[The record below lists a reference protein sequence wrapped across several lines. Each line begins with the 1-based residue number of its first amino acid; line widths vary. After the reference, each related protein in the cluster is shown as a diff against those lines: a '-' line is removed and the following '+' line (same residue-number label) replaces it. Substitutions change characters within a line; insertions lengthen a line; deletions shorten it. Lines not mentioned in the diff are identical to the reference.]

1 MVVFLTMQIA
11 TLLHAIC
18 IIYPHFQK
26 GVFMKTGNCT
36 TRLMLILSLL
46 MAQGFAACSDDTSS
60 STGCACDPGQVCND
74 AGECSTPQILISAFN
89 PTTCQEDLCQA
100 SLTLS
105 LSVRPSSPV
114 TLTLAFSEEG
124 FGLDPLDL
132 FPELTID
139 PTSITFDKDNWNTP
153 QQITLTGIPEDTII
167 LLTVTSSSEYAA
179 FNGLTAEKEIRI
191 SASQTLTPKINVTPN
206 SFEVSESGNT
216 AEILVSL
223 TNPPTQSTT
232 IHATV
237 EPESECAINTKALYF
252 DEYNYQTPQSIVIS
266 GEDDNVMDGN
276 QTCNLKLVGESDD
289 TDPATSYQN
298 VQTFIT
304 GTNADDDKATIHVD
318 QERFDVTESGM
329 TAEISVSLT
338 AKPTKPTT
346 IRATITPE
354 TECEIT
360 SGAELHFDETNYQ
373 EPQNVVIRG
382 IDDDDIDGDQ
392 PCILTLVGESDDTDP
407 KTTYNQVETSIEGSN
422 MDDDTVD
429 VILLNSDALCL
440 SENGVGQEACPESM
454 EVCFRLSHKP
464 TSNVKLQLSSDISED
479 LTISSSNL
487 TMNAD
492 NYERSC
498 VTLKALD
505 DTIVDGDR
513 EGLLQIETSSDDPNF
528 DKIKTAY
535 PVTVQDRNRKA
546 IIADFSGIPSSITEG
561 NTTYKVKAKL
571 GYKPTSSNYTLSF
584 SCTNCPSSVTLSPT
598 TMNLNSSQWDTW
610 QEFSVQTTD
619 DTVSSGNK
627 EISLHFSVSND
638 IAPKVSSHEI
648 TYTDNDSPGITI
660 TCSTTSPYVSASSLP
675 NGMYNLLGD
684 EDGKLTCKVNLTKRP
699 EDNVTVNITSTD
711 NIISY
716 VQTFTPSNYDTE
728 KSFTVDFKYEPSIN
742 KAYGSFRVTAES
754 KSSNYKA
761 SASTTAI
768 YRYYI
773 GHAYYFGYNGD
784 TSNGFHDTGSPQT
797 IDLPKGVYGL
807 HAWGASGGLP
817 YKENVNFY
825 KIYKS
830 NKFENGKFVY
840 GNSGG
845 YGDYIFGR
853 LTLDSQQ
860 KMYVYVGG
868 AGTGYEGSYNSTY
881 SNRRGGYNG
890 GSAGSDGDSN
900 GSRGFGGGGATDF
913 CIGSTSCSTMSSHYP
928 YRILVAGGGG
938 GAADYEGHWKT
949 RYGGCADIWSSTDIR
964 THGHTNYY
972 DGKNN
977 KDVYM
982 YGSTY
987 YAPFGGKGTTN
998 NNKISNPEVC
1008 YGKALEPDTSYKNSL
1023 KPFGGGGGGYY
1034 GGHVNNYMKESNVGG
1049 GAGSS
1054 FRWTGNVEDNV
1065 SSALHGKFMLTQNS
1079 SGSNIYKTQSGS
1091 YTCKASGKIISCKQE
1106 AGEYVVDTRT
1116 SPTRYGRYGDGFAII
1131 EVLPA
1136 E

>member
-1 MVVFLTMQIA
+1 
-11 TLLHAIC
+11 
-18 IIYPHFQK
+18 
-26 GVFMKTGNCT
+26 MKTGNCT

-46 MAQGFAACSDDTSS
+46 MAQGFAACSDDTFS
-60 STGCACDPGQVCND
+60 STGCACDPGQVCDD
-74 AGECSTPQILISAFN
+74 AGECSTPQILISAFHD
-89 PTTCQEDLCQA
+89 TACQEDVCQA
-100 SLTLS
+100 ALSLS

-114 TLTLAFSEEG
+114 TLTLALSEAG
-124 FGLDPLDL
+124 SSV
-132 FPELTID
+132 T
-139 PTSITFDKDNWNTP
+139 PTSVTFDKDNWNTP
-153 QQITLTGIPEDTII
+153 QQIILTGIPEDTII

-232 IHATV
+232 IHATIA
-237 EPESECAINTKALYF
+237 PTSECTINTDALYF
-252 DEYNYQTPQSIVIS
+252 DEDNYQTPQSIVIS
-266 GEDDNVMDGN
+266 GVDDNVMDGN

-298 VQTFIT
+298 VSTFIT

-354 TECEIT
+354 TECEIAAGT
-360 SGAELHFDETNYQ
+360 ELQFDETNYQ
-373 EPQNVVIRG
+373 EAQNVVIRG
-382 IDDDDIDGDQ
+382 IDDEALDGDQ
-392 PCILTLVGESDDTDP
+392 PCILTLMGESDDTDP
-407 KTTYNQVETSIEGSN
+407 KTTYNQVETSLEGSN

-429 VILLNSDALCL
+429 VILSNSDALCL
-440 SENGVGQEACPESM
+440 SENGIGQEACPESM
-454 EVCFRLSHKP
+454 EVCFRLNYKP
-464 TSNVKLQLSSDISED
+464 TSNVKLQLSSDISDD

-492 NYERSC
+492 SYERSC
-498 VTLKALD
+498 VTLKAED

-513 EGLLQIETSSDDPNF
+513 EGLLQIETSSDDPHF

-535 PVTVQDRNRKA
+535 PVTVQDRNSKA
-546 IIADFSGIPSSITEG
+546 IIADFSDKDYIYEYTSLT
-561 NTTYKVKAKL
+561 VKAKL
-571 GYKPTSSNYTLSF
+571 GYKPTSANYTLSF

-598 TMNLNSSQWDTW
+598 TKTLNSSQWDTW
-610 QEFSVQTTD
+610 QDFLVHAAN
-619 DTVSSGNK
+619 DTVASGNK

-648 TYTDNDSPGITI
+648 TYFDNDVPGIAI
-660 TCSTTSPYVSASSLP
+660 TCSTTSPYVSTISLP
-675 NGMYNLLGD
+675 NGMYNLQGD
-684 EDGKLTCKVNLTKRP
+684 ENGTLTCKVNLTQRP
-699 EDNVTVNITSTD
+699 EGDVSVKITSTD
-711 NIISY
+711 NLISEAIW
-716 VQTFTPSNYDTE
+716 FTPSNYNIQ
-728 KSFTVDFKYEPSIN
+728 KSFTNSFKYEPSLN
-742 KAYGSFRVTAES
+742 KTYGSFRVTAES
-754 KSSNYKA
+754 TQSDYKA
-761 SASTTAI
+761 KSTSNI
-768 YRYYI
+768 LYRYYI

-784 TSNGFHDTGSPQT
+784 TSYGFHDTGSPQT

-868 AGTGYEGSYNSTY
+868 AGTTYEGSKNSAYT
-881 SNRRGGYNG
+881 NRRGGYNG

-977 KDVYM
+977 KDVYK

>member
-60 STGCACDPGQVCND
+60 STGCACDPGQVCDD

-89 PTTCQEDLCQA
+89 DIACQEDVCQA

-114 TLTLAFSEEG
+114 TLTLAFSEAG
-124 FGLDPLDL
+124 SSV
-132 FPELTID
+132 D
-139 PTSITFDKDNWNTP
+139 PTSVTFDKDNWNTP
-153 QQITLTGIPEDTII
+153 QQISLTGIPEDTLI
-167 LLTVTSSSEYAA
+167 LLTITSSSEYAA

-191 SASQTLTPKINVTPN
+191 NASQTASPKINVTPN
-206 SFEVSESGNT
+206 SFEVSESGST

-232 IHATV
+232 IHATIA
-237 EPESECAINTKALYF
+237 PTSECTINTEALYF
-252 DEYNYQTPQSIVIS
+252 DEDNYQTPQSIVIS
-266 GEDDNVMDGN
+266 GVDDNVMDGN
-276 QTCNLKLVGESDD
+276 QTCALQLVGESDD

-318 QERFDVTESGM
+318 QESFDVTESGM

-346 IRATITPE
+346 IRATITPD
-354 TECEIT
+354 TECEII
-360 SGAELHFDETNYQ
+360 SGAELQFDANNYQ
-373 EPQNVVIRG
+373 EAQNIVIRG
-382 IDDDDIDGDQ
+382 IDDGALDGDQ

-407 KTTYNQVETSIEGSN
+407 KTTYNQVETSLEGSN

-429 VILLNSDALCL
+429 VSLLDSDALCL
-440 SENGVGQEACPESM
+440 SENGIGKEACPESM
-454 EVCFRLSHKP
+454 EVCFQLNYKP

-498 VTLKALD
+498 VTLKAKD

-513 EGLLQIETSSDDPNF
+513 EGLLQIETSSDDPHF

-535 PVTVQDRNRKA
+535 PVTVQDRNSKA
-546 IIADFSGIPSSITEG
+546 IIADFTNRDLILEGWSSF
-561 NTTYKVKAKL
+561 KVKAKL
-571 GYKPTSSNYTLSF
+571 GYKPTSANYTLSF

-598 TMNLNSSQWDTW
+598 TKNLNSSQWDTW
-610 QEFSVQTTD
+610 QEFSISAAE
-619 DTVSSGNK
+619 DTVVNGNQK
-627 EISLHFSVSND
+627 ISLHFSVSND
-638 IAPKVSSHEI
+638 IAPKVSSHEF
-648 TYTDNDSPGITI
+648 TYVDDDEPGIAI
-660 TCSTTSPYVSASSLP
+660 TCSRTSPYVSKSSLP
-675 NGMYNLLGD
+675 NTMYNLLGD
-684 EDGKLTCKVNLTKRP
+684 EDGKLTCKVNLTRRP
-699 EDNVTVNITSTD
+699 EGDVTVNITSTD

-754 KSSNYKA
+754 TQSDYKA
-761 SASTTAI
+761 KSTSNI
-768 YRYYI
+768 LYRYYI

-868 AGTGYEGSYNSTY
+868 AGTTYEGSENSAYT
-881 SNRRGGYNG
+881 NRRGGYNG

-977 KDVYM
+977 KDVYK

-998 NNKISNPEVC
+998 NDKISNPEVC
-1008 YGKALEPDTSYKNSL
+1008 YGKALAPDTSYKNSL

-1131 EVLPA
+1131 EVLPVSN
-1136 E
+1136 